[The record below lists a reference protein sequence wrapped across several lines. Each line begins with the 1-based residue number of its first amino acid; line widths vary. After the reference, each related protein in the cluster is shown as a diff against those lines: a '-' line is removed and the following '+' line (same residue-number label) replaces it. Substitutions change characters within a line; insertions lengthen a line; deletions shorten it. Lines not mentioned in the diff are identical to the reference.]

1 VLLMARS
8 ARLFLCGRCRVQVL
22 LCSHCDRGQHYCSR
36 ECSGQARRER
46 RREAAERYQRS
57 WRGRLAHAER
67 SRRWRARQATGLVDD
82 APQSA
87 NKIVT
92 HQGCPAPVA
101 AASLAPCASPR
112 AHDAATA
119 ALFMPDKQQ
128 SWQCRRC
135 QHPLLSHLR
144 RDFLRRG
151 RGREHFP

>member
-1 VLLMARS
+1 MARS

-36 ECSGQARRER
+36 ECAGQARRER

-57 WRGRLAHAER
+57 WRGRMAHAER
-67 SRRWRARQATGLVDD
+67 SRRWRARQAARLADEAAQG
-82 APQSA
+82 A

-92 HQGCPAPVA
+92 HQGCPALGA

-112 AHDAATA
+112 AHDDATA
-119 ALFMPDKQQ
+119 VLAVLGVHQ
-128 SWQCRRC
+128 SWRCRRC
-135 QHPLLSHLR
+135 QHPLLLHLR

-151 RGREHFP
+151 RGREHLP